1 MVHASKSRAN
11 GPTTGPCKTHA
22 KRGDRTMFDFES
34 NIHANN
40 FHEDPNADIDLDKRF
55 SYANIDD
62 FDAFE
67 DYLDNRE
74 ELEWLEN
81 M

>member
-1 MVHASKSRAN
+1 
-11 GPTTGPCKTHA
+11 
-22 KRGDRTMFDFES
+22 MFDFES
-34 NIHANN
+34 KSYANIS
-40 FHEDPNADIDLDKRF
+40 HEDPNADIDLDKRF

-74 ELEWLEN
+74 ELEWLES